1 MACSTS
7 SPFNMRHLLYLVLF
21 LVCLPLFS
29 QNAELA
35 NSFFR
40 KGEYE
45 KAILLYEPLLESNP
59 IRQDYFKSLLT
70 CYQQLEQYENAE
82 SLLSQQLQNFPNQI
96 ALYVEM
102 GYNKQLQGKSE
113 EAQQLYVKSM
123 GFIENN
129 PSYAFVIGRAFRQ
142 NHLLDEALATYHRAK
157 ELNPQ
162 LNTEISEAQIYGEK
176 GDIDKMFELYLDL
189 VDKNENYYTTVQRFI
204 ASFITN
210 DRQDPNNVL
219 LRKQLLKRAQ
229 AEPKNAWNILLSW
242 LFMQQGDF
250 DKALVQEKS
259 LFRRNPGN
267 LERIEEIGQ
276 LSYDYG
282 DLQTSKEAFEFI
294 LEKSDE
300 MQLDQDIRLKANIY
314 LLKIETEGIETAEDR
329 ERLNQKFQ
337 SLLEDFGVNQ
347 QSLVLQVAYSEFLTY
362 TYDRPEQAIQVLR
375 NALTL
380 PITKPEEGMLEMS
393 IADIHVFSG
402 EFNQAL
408 ILYSKIQYDFKNS
421 PLAQEARFKVA
432 QTSYFK
438 GDFTWAQNQLKVLKS
453 STSQL
458 IANDA
463 MRLSLKISN
472 NLEKDSVNQG
482 LKLFAKAEL
491 LEFQQKY
498 QQALDTVGLVLENFK
513 GREIEDDAMLK
524 RAQLLIRIDDF
535 NGAEKSLLSLIS
547 AYPESLLMDECLYSL
562 AELYNRNLG
571 ESDKA
576 KKMYERIIFDYP
588 SSIYLIEARKAF
600 RNLRGDEL

>member
-1 MACSTS
+1 MIFFLACSS
-7 SPFNMRHLLYLVLF
+7 VY
-21 LVCLPLFS
+21 S
-29 QNAELA
+29 QSAELA
-35 NSFFR
+35 NSYFR

-70 CYQQLEQYENAE
+70 CYQQLEQYENADR
-82 SLLSQQLQNFPNQI
+82 LLSQQLQNFPNQI
-96 ALYVEM
+96 YLYVEM
-102 GYNKQLQGKSE
+102 GYNKQLQGNRE
-113 EAQQLYVKSM
+113 EAQKLYQRSM
-123 GFIENN
+123 EFIEEN
-129 PSYAFVIGRAFRQ
+129 PSYAFVIGRSFRQ
-142 NHLLDEALATYHRAK
+142 NHLLDEALATYQRAK
-157 ELNPQ
+157 ELNPE

-176 GDIDKMFELYLDL
+176 GDIDKMFDLYLDL
-189 VDKNENYYTTVQRFI
+189 VDKNENYYTTAQRFI
-204 ASFITN
+204 ASFITS
-210 DRQDPNNVL
+210 DKQDPNNVL

-229 AEPKNAWNILLSW
+229 SEPKNAWNILLSW
-242 LFMQQGDF
+242 LFMQQEDF

-267 LERIEEIGQ
+267 LERIEEIGR
-276 LSYDYG
+276 LAYNSGELD
-282 DLQTSKEAFEFI
+282 TSRDAFAFI
-294 LEKSDE
+294 LDQSDAV
-300 MQLDQDIRLKANIY
+300 QLERDLLLKANIF
-314 LLKIETEGIETAEDR
+314 LLKIENEGVETDEDR
-329 ERLNQKFQ
+329 ESLNKKYL

-362 TYDRPEQAIQVLR
+362 TYNDPARAIEVLK

-380 PITKPEEGMLEMS
+380 PITKPEEGMLEIT

-432 QTSYFK
+432 RTSYFK
-438 GDFTWAQNQLKVLKS
+438 GDFDWAQNQLKVLKS

-472 NLEKDSVNQG
+472 NMEKDSVNQG

-491 LEFQQKY
+491 LEFQRKFE
-498 QQALDTVGLVLENFK
+498 QALDTVGLVLDQYK

-524 RAQLLIRIDDF
+524 QAQLLSRIGDY
-535 NGAEKSLLSLIS
+535 NGAEKSLLGLMS
-547 AYPESLLMDECLYSL
+547 AYPQSLLMDECLYSL
-562 AELYNRNLG
+562 AEIYRLHLN
-571 ESDKA
+571 ETDKA
-576 KKMYERIIFDYP
+576 KEMYERIIFEYP
-588 SSIYLIEARKAF
+588 SSIYLVESRKAF
-600 RNLRGDEL
+600 RALRGDEL

>member
-1 MACSTS
+1 
-7 SPFNMRHLLYLVLF
+7 MRHLLFLILF
-21 LVCLPLFS
+21 LVCAPVFS

-70 CYQQLEQYENAE
+70 CYQQMEQYENAE
-82 SLLSQQLQNFPNQI
+82 RLLSQQLQNFPRQI
-96 ALYVEM
+96 YLYVEM
-102 GYNKQLQGKSE
+102 GYNHQLQGNREKAHE
-113 EAQQLYVKSM
+113 LYEKSM
-123 GFIENN
+123 GFIEEN

-142 NHLLDEALATYHRAK
+142 NHLLDEALATYERAK

-176 GDIDKMFELYLDL
+176 GDIDKMFSLYLDL
-189 VDKNENYYTTVQRFI
+189 VDKNENYYTTAQRFI

-210 DRQDPNNVL
+210 DKQDPNNVL

-259 LFRRNPGN
+259 LYRRNPGN
-267 LERIEEIGQ
+267 LERIEEIGR
-276 LSYDYG
+276 LAYDFG
-282 DLQTSKEAFEFI
+282 ELPTSKAAYEFI
-294 LEKSDE
+294 LSTDDQV
-300 MQLDQDIRLKANIY
+300 QLDPEVRLRANIY
-314 LLKIETEGIETAEDR
+314 LLKIENEGVETAEDR
-329 ERLNQKFQ
+329 EALNGKYQ
-337 SLLEDFGVNQ
+337 SLLDQFGINQ

-362 TYDRPEQAIQVLR
+362 TYDRPGQAIEVLR

-380 PITKPEEGMLEMS
+380 PTTGPEEGMLEMT

-432 QTSYFK
+432 RTSYFK
-438 GDFTWAQNQLKVLKS
+438 GDFNWAQNQLKVLKS

-472 NLEKDSVNQG
+472 NQEKDSINEG
-482 LKLFAKAEL
+482 LRLFAKTEL
-491 LEFQQKY
+491 LEFQKKY
-498 QQALDTVGLVLENFK
+498 GQALDTVSLVLERFK

-524 RAQLLIRIDDF
+524 QAQLLTRLGDF
-535 NGAEKSLLSLIS
+535 NGAETSLLGLMS

-562 AELYNRNLG
+562 AEIYRLHLK
-571 ESDKA
+571 ETDKA
-576 KKMYERIIFDYP
+576 KEMYERIIFEYP
-588 SSIYLIEARKAF
+588 SSIYLVESRKAF
-600 RNLRGDEL
+600 RTLRGDEL